1 MSNEKICKGCGRL
14 NLQPLGLNE
23 DGEPYLACCPESNYV
38 EVKKQSSVEWL
49 IAQLIIEIPSNVNR
63 FRKKKVV
70 KNLSIEQLMEL
81 QEQAKAMHETEQKEA
96 YERGFEDS
104 EEQQAFRAEFG
115 GGYE

>member
-1 MSNEKICKGCGRL
+1 MSNDKICKGCGRL
-14 NLQPLGLNE
+14 NSQPLGLNE

-49 IAQLIIEIPSNVNR
+49 FEQVWINPVSKLPEI
-63 FRKKKVV
+63 
-70 KNLSIEQLMEL
+70 L
-81 QEQAKAMHETEQKEA
+81 EQAKAMHETEQKEA